1 MEKSIENIW
10 KEGFLKGEAL
20 VAPKVNDLYNRKS
33 VHIIDKFMR
42 MFRKNIW
49 AIIIAAVIILLT
61 SFMAGALLAGAI
73 VSIML
78 MYIAYTAKFEMD
90 ALAKVD
96 KGQNSYSYL
105 KSFQDWLNQSIERY
119 GKMYRVVYPA
129 LILCFYFG
137 IWFSDIFGEMRQKV
151 AESSDNLIFGMHVPT
166 TVTMII
172 AALTMAFFAKT
183 IHRED
188 VKFIYG
194 GILKKLDE
202 AMTEMDELRKEG

>member
-1 MEKSIENIW
+1 MEKSIESIW

-49 AIIIAAVIILLT
+49 AIIAGAAIILLA
-61 SFMAGALLAGAI
+61 SFLVGALLAGSI
-73 VSIML
+73 VFITL
-78 MYIAYTAKFEMD
+78 IYIAYTAKFEMD

-96 KGQNSYSYL
+96 KGKSSYNYL

-119 GKMYRVVYPA
+119 GKMYRFVYPT

-151 AESSDNLIFGMHVPT
+151 AESSDNLIFGMHTPT
-166 TVTMII
+166 TISVII
-172 AALTMAFFAKT
+172 AALTMGFFAKA

-188 VKFIYG
+188 VKFVYG

-202 AMTEMDELRKEG
+202 ALMEMDELISHG